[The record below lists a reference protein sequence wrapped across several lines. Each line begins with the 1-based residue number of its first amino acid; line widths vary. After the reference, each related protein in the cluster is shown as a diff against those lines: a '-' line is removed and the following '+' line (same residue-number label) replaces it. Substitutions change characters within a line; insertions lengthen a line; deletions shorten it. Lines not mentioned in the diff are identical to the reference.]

1 MIKEE
6 DSEAL
11 YAAENVLGEEANVL
25 ARLIDAKTFSAMDHR
40 VSFAV
45 SNEIKR
51 LRNIADK
58 LMKLRIGEKTP

>member
-25 ARLIDAKTFSAMDHR
+25 ARLIDAKTFAALDHR
-40 VSFAV
+40 VEFAI
-45 SNEIKR
+45 SREIKR
-51 LRNIADK
+51 LRNIADR
-58 LMKLRIGEKTP
+58 LMKLRTGETS